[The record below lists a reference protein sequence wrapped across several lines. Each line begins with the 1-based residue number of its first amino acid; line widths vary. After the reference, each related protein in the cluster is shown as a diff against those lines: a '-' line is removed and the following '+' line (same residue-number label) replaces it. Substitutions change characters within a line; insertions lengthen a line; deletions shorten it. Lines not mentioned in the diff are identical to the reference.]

1 MTTKTENS
9 KKISLTDVKRALKD
23 ARFRTTLPKEME
35 KDLDEF
41 LNNPGCAC
49 HVPLYR
55 RIVKECKEQLQRY
68 YPEMEVPDQEEDL
81 KKLAENNWS
90 VINCHIDELQD
101 RLSKLGPG
109 RKQLD
114 VARWEDQVTV
124 VVNDLDIFF

>member
-1 MTTKTENS
+1 MAN
-9 KKISLTDVKRALKD
+9 DVKKLTLMDVKKALKD
-23 ARFRTTLPKEME
+23 SRFRLILPKEME

-49 HVPLYR
+49 HVPLYKK
-55 RIVKECKEQLQRY
+55 IVKDCREQLQKY
-68 YPEMEVPDQEEDL
+68 YPNLAIPDQEEEL
-81 KKLAENNWS
+81 RKLAENNWS
-90 VINCHIDELQD
+90 VINCHIDELEK

-124 VVNDLDIFF
+124 VVNDLDIIF

>member
-1 MTTKTENS
+1 MS
-9 KKISLTDVKRALKD
+9 SDKKISLMDVKKALKD
-23 ARFRTTLPKEME
+23 SRFRLTLPKEME
-35 KDLDEF
+35 KEVDEF

-49 HVPLYR
+49 HIPLYR
-55 RIVKECKEQLQRY
+55 KVVKDCKDQLRKY
-68 YPEMEVPDQEEDL
+68 YPNLEVPDHEEEV

-90 VINCHIDELQD
+90 VISCHIDELEK

-124 VVNDLDIFF
+124 VINDLDIIF

>member
-1 MTTKTENS
+1 MAN
-9 KKISLTDVKRALKD
+9 DVKKLTLMDVKKALKD
-23 ARFRTTLPKEME
+23 SRFRLILPKDME

-49 HVPLYR
+49 HVPLYKK
-55 RIVKECKEQLQRY
+55 IVKDCREQLQKY
-68 YPEMEVPDQEEDL
+68 YPNLAIPDQEEEL
-81 KKLAENNWS
+81 RKLAENNWS
-90 VINCHIDELQD
+90 VINCHIDELEK

-124 VVNDLDIFF
+124 VVNDLDIIF

>member
-1 MTTKTENS
+1 MTNNIEKS

-23 ARFRTTLPKEME
+23 SRFRSTLPKEME

-68 YPEMEVPDQEEDL
+68 YPDLEVPNQEDEL
-81 KKLAENNWS
+81 NKLAENNWS
-90 VINCHIDELQD
+90 VINCHIDELET

-124 VVNDLDIFF
+124 VVNDLDILF

>member
-1 MTTKTENS
+1 MS
-9 KKISLTDVKRALKD
+9 SDKKISLMDVKKALKD
-23 ARFRTTLPKEME
+23 SRFRLTLPKEME
-35 KDLDEF
+35 KEVDEF

-49 HVPLYR
+49 HIPLYR
-55 RIVKECKEQLQRY
+55 KVVKDCKEQLRKY
-68 YPEMEVPDQEEDL
+68 YPNLEVPDHDEEV

-90 VINCHIDELQD
+90 VISCHIDELEK

-124 VVNDLDIFF
+124 VVNDLDIIF

>member
-1 MTTKTENS
+1 MANSVEKS

-23 ARFRTTLPKEME
+23 ARFRGTLPKEME

-55 RIVKECKEQLQRY
+55 RIVKECKDQLQRY
-68 YPEMEVPDQEEDL
+68 YPDLEVPNQDDEL
-81 KKLAENNWS
+81 NKLAENNWS
-90 VINCHIDELQD
+90 VINCHIDELET

-124 VVNDLDIFF
+124 VVNDLDIIF

>member
-1 MTTKTENS
+1 
-9 KKISLTDVKRALKD
+9 
-23 ARFRTTLPKEME
+23 ME
-35 KDLDEF
+35 KEVDEF

-49 HVPLYR
+49 HIPLYR
-55 RIVKECKEQLQRY
+55 KVVKDCKDQLRKY
-68 YPEMEVPDQEEDL
+68 YPNLEVPDHEEEV

-90 VINCHIDELQD
+90 VISCHIDELEK

-124 VVNDLDIFF
+124 VINDLDIIF